1 MYTGTQEGCHFD
13 VSTQRAVLSELRGEL
28 DRRDFSDVDIAA
40 SDETS
45 YTLALSTWEG
55 LGEEQGLVDL
65 VQVSSVIKDVVS
77 MDMECRQLVAD

>member
-1 MYTGTQEGCHFD
+1 ME
-13 VSTQRAVLSELRGEL
+13 
-28 DRRDFSDVDIAA
+28 IAA

-65 VQVSSVIKDVVS
+65 VQVSSVKKDMQEVVS
-77 MDMECRQLVAD
+77 MDME